1 MDKFTQFKQHMIRAQ
16 SLTVGS
22 TIEFRM
28 CGAVAKVLNYAPK
41 GIHVFVKMAPM
52 TDAEI
57 VRLQN

>member
-1 MDKFTQFKQHMIRAQ
+1 MIRAQ